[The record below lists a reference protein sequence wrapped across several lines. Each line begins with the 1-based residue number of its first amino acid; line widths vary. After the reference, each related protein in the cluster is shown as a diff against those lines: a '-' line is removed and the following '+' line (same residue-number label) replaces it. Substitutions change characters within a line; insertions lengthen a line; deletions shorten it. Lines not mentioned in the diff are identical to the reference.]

1 MNTETMIGVADV
13 EKSSAWYQHQLGC
26 CNNHGGSEFDRIVN
40 AEGEVVILLHKLGFD
55 DHPSLAS
62 GEEGP
67 LGRGV
72 EIHFRTADLES
83 AYQRARDLKSEIE
96 IDLRFNP
103 LAHQDEFKLRDP
115 DGYLLTVCGP
125 AR

>member
-1 MNTETMIGVADV
+1 MNTETMVGVADV
-13 EKSSAWYQHQLGC
+13 EKSSAWYQHLLGC
-26 CNNHGGSEFDRIVN
+26 RSNHGGSEFDRIVN

-55 DHPSLAS
+55 DHPSLGS
-62 GEEGP
+62 EGEGP

-72 EIHFRTADLES
+72 EIYFRTADVES
-83 AYQRARDLKSEIE
+83 VYQRAREVNADIE

-115 DGYLLTVCGP
+115 DGYLITICGP
-125 AR
+125 PR